1 MLVFHCTGLHSLRRT
16 VSALGGLAMTILL
29 EVLSRH
35 RPPTVK
41 GVEVLIKQLQVV
53 LFGVST
59 EDGSS
64 RGPVAVH
71 ARLPNGRGSYL
82 KEVCSGVPFPRLP
95 FPLARTPLPIAYCY

>member
-1 MLVFHCTGLHSLRRT
+1 
-16 VSALGGLAMTILL
+16 MTILL

-35 RPPTVK
+35 SPPTVK

-71 ARLPNGRGSYL
+71 ARLPNGEEYALQNVLANEATFPEGI
-82 KEVCSGVPFPRLP
+82 VPCVSEYCVR
-95 FPLARTPLPIAYCY
+95 AR